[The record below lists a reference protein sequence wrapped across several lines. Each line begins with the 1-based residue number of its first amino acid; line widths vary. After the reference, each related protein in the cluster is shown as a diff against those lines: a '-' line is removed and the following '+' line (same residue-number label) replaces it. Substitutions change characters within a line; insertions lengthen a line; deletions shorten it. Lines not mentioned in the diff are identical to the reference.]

1 MKKILRR
8 LLLSIETHKRSMRPV
23 AETTSGTGMGDCSKD
38 ELINFLTARVEALE
52 LTLKE
57 YERI

>member
-1 MKKILRR
+1 MRKILRR
-8 LLLSIETHKRSMRPV
+8 LLIHVEMYRRSVRP
-23 AETTSGTGMGDCSKD
+23 APSSTSGYGMGDCSKD